1 MPQVTKGG
9 KYIFGWSIVG
19 DTGLVALPAMAV
31 EEYSIDCEQKVVL
44 FTGSKKTGGFCVTR
58 VGLLQQS
65 PIPILNDH
73 PELESYQTAEGTFF
87 SYKGRKYGW
96 VSITKPG
103 LIQLTKEMMDVLQIS
118 PGTKLLSIR
127 GSCYAFVMGARGPL
141 LERAENYDGDIE
153 VFNASYNE
161 GLPTGDRM

>member
-9 KYIFGWSIVG
+9 KYIFGWSIVSES
-19 DTGLVALPAMAV
+19 GLVALPAMAV
-31 EEYSIDCEQKVVL
+31 DEYNIACEQKAVL

-65 PIPILNDH
+65 PMGILSDH
-73 PELESYQTAEGTFF
+73 PELAGYQIAEGAFF
-87 SYKGRKYGW
+87 PYKGRQYSW

-103 LIQLTKEMMDVLQIS
+103 LIQLTEEMMKVLQIA

-127 GSCYAFVMGARGPL
+127 GSCYAFVMGAKGPL
-141 LERAENYDGDIE
+141 LERAENYDGDID
-153 VFNASYNE
+153 VFAATAHE
-161 GLPTGDRM
+161 GLL